1 MAKNLQDIFKKHLA
15 ASDPVI
21 SKHIIGMNPKKKP
34 SSLALEVK
42 PLLENPDPNLK
53 FAMFV
58 SNVDDF
64 AYSDEEDN
72 EDDDDSD
79 SDSDL
84 DSEPGFEEE
93 EEEEDT
99 TEESDLEEEEE
110 EEATPTFDF
119 SQPTDASQSTDRQ
132 ATDSQNTDYQ
142 TDSQVSESDSQEIIP
157 SSQTET

>member
-64 AYSDEEDN
+64 AYSDEED
-72 EDDDDSD
+72 EDDDSD
-79 SDSDL
+79 ETDSDL
-84 DSEPGFEEE
+84 DSEPGFDVE

-110 EEATPTFDF
+110 EATPTFDF
-119 SQPTDASQSTDRQ
+119 SQPTDISSQSTDSQ
-132 ATDSQNTDYQ
+132 AITDSQT
-142 TDSQVSESDSQEIIP
+142 TDSQGPAGDSQDIIP
-157 SSQTET
+157 SSQ

>member
-72 EDDDDSD
+72 EDDDSDD

-84 DSEPGFEEE
+84 DSEPGFDAQ

-99 TEESDLEEEEE
+99 TDESDLEEEE

-119 SQPTDASQSTDRQ
+119 SQPTDISSQSTDSQ
-132 ATDSQNTDYQ
+132 AITDSQT
-142 TDSQVSESDSQEIIP
+142 TDSQGPAGDSQDIIP
-157 SSQTET
+157 SSQ